1 MTDDRN
7 ISVAD
12 VQTLATRDG
21 VVAFFA
27 ALGYR
32 TDSRQPQ
39 SVSAMGITAGSLS
52 RQIKHIE
59 RIAVHDDGAEPMDLY
74 LIELASVTIAATQGL
89 ARALRNR
96 AGNYLL
102 VLTDDYERLDF
113 VLLQRSLPGT
123 PASPMTA
130 RQVSVRPRIL
140 TVNRRNPSQVQ
151 LRVLRRFTYTESDAD
166 AQYAK
171 LLSAYTVAEW
181 SEPLFN
187 NRALFSDYYLNQRL
201 PELTEWRERPEDPYH
216 RLRDLL
222 PRLRQQANTD
232 DGGTTDQPP
241 VESTFE
247 ALGFNAVKAAGGDAP
262 DYRLYDPDNP
272 EKPVAVCLAYSW
284 NRYLDGRDEARDAQ
298 TPDENPGA
306 RVVTVLESGEAP
318 WAVVTNGKLWRLYS
332 ARTHSRSTNY
342 YEIDL
347 DETLA
352 MADPNEAFR
361 YFWLFFRRSAF
372 STREVQVDGQIREL
386 NFLDRLLEE
395 SESYA
400 KALGERLK
408 ERVFEQVFPQFAAG
422 FIEHLKGEVGMAGPR
437 QASLLTVS
445 EQLALKREPNEAF
458 RRQVF
463 NGTLTLL
470 YRLLFLLYA
479 ESRDLLP
486 VKEVRGYWER
496 SITKL
501 KADIAEKAGPIGDD
515 VPDQLREVYRASADA
530 TELYDRLLDL
540 FSVIDRGSR
549 DLNVPLYN
557 GGLFITNPN
566 SADYTQ
572 EAETARFLNSHKIPD
587 QYLALGLDLLAR
599 DLDDKRQ
606 DLVFID
612 YKSLGVRQ
620 LGSIYEGLL
629 EFKVRIAQE
638 KMAVVKGKKT
648 EEVIPYQEAGKS
660 KKRVLTLGRG
670 RNALERVYQPGDVY
684 LENDRRER
692 KASGSYYTPD
702 HIVKYIVENT
712 VGPVLAEKFD
722 KLRPKFRDAQQ
733 DYRKALDRAEAFRR
747 QGMKPDDPAKVANT
761 YAGLVDDLFDL
772 KVLDPAMGSGHFLV
786 ETVDFV
792 CDRIL
797 GEREGFLRAFPW
809 NPVTRFLQDTRDA
822 IVTEMER
829 QGVAVDTGR
838 LTDINLLKRHVLK
851 RCAYGVDL
859 NPMAVELAKVSL
871 WLDCFTIGAPL
882 SFLDHHLKCGNSLIG
897 TTVQEIEAEL
907 AKQTKGHTAT
917 LFGGPFQGL
926 LSATASIEQLRR
938 IPDATVEQAERSHSL
953 YADFERAQAP
963 YKAALDIWV
972 SRHFGNAKATEYLTL
987 AGGDLV
993 EQIRSGGKGLSPE
1006 YRQTITEGGKIGT
1019 EKRFFHW
1026 DLEFPEAFVDLGR
1039 GTWKR
1044 KDDQGFDAV
1053 VGNPPYHRI
1062 QGIPDAVKDYLTESY
1077 ECAVGKYD
1085 LSVVFVERGH
1095 HSTKVTGLM
1104 GFIIPNKPLTA
1115 DYGRGLRGLV
1125 ARSKNLVQI
1134 VDFQDA
1140 QVFPEAS
1147 IYACLLLLSGSA
1159 NETASIRR
1167 APSGK
1172 PESVGA
1178 DEIPSSVF
1186 TEKPWSLSH
1195 STATPSTI
1203 SYHTLGQACEAIFQG
1218 LISGA
1223 DTLLIGRPK
1232 NGAIIPG
1239 GNDFPLETEVVKPLL
1254 RGKNIRRFHIQQSG
1268 EYVIYPYERQDFR
1281 TRLIPEDEL
1290 ADRFPE
1296 TYAYLLRH
1304 RSALGARG
1312 SANMQ
1317 YPSWYALWNPRQI
1330 DRFERPKILTQ
1341 VLADRATF
1349 AIDLSGDYWFVGG
1362 GNAGVYGVIPRAT
1375 LDVDIWY
1382 LLAYLNSTFFDQRVK
1397 SISSRFRGGFHS
1409 YAKRFIQNAPVRVT
1423 GFSGM
1428 EQDAVSHISK
1438 LLRASYTQESFAES
1452 VWPGIDQVI
1461 TELHEK

>member
-21 VVAFFA
+21 VAAFFA

-39 SVSAMGITAGSLS
+39 SVSAMGITAGPLS
-52 RQIKHIE
+52 RQIEHIE
-59 RIAVHDDGAEPMDLY
+59 RIAVHDDGAEPIDLY
-74 LIELASVTIAATQGL
+74 LIELTSVTIAATQGL

-166 AQYAK
+166 AQYDK

-201 PELTEWRERPEDPYH
+201 PELTEWRERPEDAYH

-232 DGGTTDQPP
+232 DGGTTDQTP

-247 ALGFNAVKAAGGDAP
+247 ALGFNAVKAAGEDAP
-262 DYRLYDPDNP
+262 DYRLFDPDNP

-352 MADPNEAFR
+352 MADPNESFR
-361 YFWLFFRRSAF
+361 YFWLFFRLNAF
-372 STREVQVDGQIREL
+372 VTKEIQRNGQAGEL
-386 NFLDRLLEE
+386 SFLDRLLDE

-400 KALGERLK
+400 KGLGERLK
-408 ERVFEQVFPQFAAG
+408 ERVFEQVFPHFATG
-422 FIEHLKGEVGMAGPR
+422 FIEHLKGQVGLAGPH
-437 QASLLTVS
+437 QTSLLPIS
-445 EQLALKREPNEAF
+445 EQLSLKREPDEAF

-470 YRLLFLLYA
+470 YRLLFLMYA
-479 ESRDLLP
+479 ESRDLFP
-486 VKEVRGYWER
+486 VKEVRGYWEQ
-496 SITKL
+496 SLTKL
-501 KADIAEKAGPIGDD
+501 KADIAEKAGPIGDA
-515 VPDQLREVYRASADA
+515 VPDQMRKAYRASADA
-530 TELYDRLLDL
+530 TEMYDRILDL
-540 FSVIDRGSR
+540 FSVIDLGSR
-549 DLNVPLYN
+549 ELNVPHYN
-557 GGLFITNPN
+557 GGLFITKPDP
-566 SADYTQ
+566 ADRTQ
-572 EAETARFLNSHKIPD
+572 EAETARFLASHKIPD
-587 QYLALGLDLLAR
+587 RYLALGLDLLAR

-606 DLVFID
+606 DLVLID

-722 KLRPKFRDAQQ
+722 KLRPKFREAQQ
-733 DYRKALDRAEAFRR
+733 DYRKALERAEGFRK

-761 YAGLVDDLFDL
+761 YAGLVDDLFDM

-786 ETVDFV
+786 EAVDFV

-809 NPVTRFLQDTRDA
+809 NPVTKFLQDTRDA
-822 IVTEMER
+822 IVTEMEK

-897 TTVQEIEAEL
+897 TTVQEIESEL
-907 AKQTKGHTAT
+907 AKQTKGHVGT

-938 IPDATVEQAERSHSL
+938 IPDATVEEAERSHSL
-953 YADFERAQAP
+953 YADFEKDQAP

-972 SRHFGNAKATEYLTL
+972 SQHFGNKRAKEFLTL

-993 EQIRSGGKGLSPE
+993 KQIGPEGKELSAE
-1006 YRQTITEGGKIGT
+1006 GQEAITQGNRIGID
-1019 EKRFFHW
+1019 KRFFHW

-1044 KDDQGFDAV
+1044 KDEQGFDAV

-1062 QGIPDAVKDYLTESY
+1062 QGIPGVLKHYLAETY
-1077 ECAVGKYD
+1077 ECALGKYD

-1095 HSTKVTGLM
+1095 HCTKATGLM

-1115 DYGRGLRGLV
+1115 DYGRGLRGLI
-1125 ARSKNLVQI
+1125 ARAKYLVQV

-1147 IYACLLLLSGSA
+1147 IYACLLVLSGSA
-1159 NETASIRR
+1159 SDIVTVRT
-1167 APSGK
+1167 APSGR
-1172 PESVGA
+1172 PDGVMSH
-1178 DEIPSSVF
+1178 EIPASGF
-1186 TEKPWSLSH
+1186 TEDPWSLSH
-1195 STATPSTI
+1195 TKAVTSTTL
-1203 SYHTLGQACEAIFQG
+1203 YHTLGQACEAIFQG

-1223 DTLLIGRPK
+1223 DTLLIGRPMD
-1232 NGAIIPG
+1232 GAIIPG

-1268 EYVIYPYERQDFR
+1268 EYVIYPYEKQGLR
-1281 TRLIPEDEL
+1281 TRLILEDEL
-1290 ADRFPE
+1290 ADRFPQ
-1296 TYAYLLRH
+1296 TYSYLLRH
-1304 RSALGARG
+1304 RSALSARG
-1312 SANMQ
+1312 SASMQ

-1330 DRFERPKILTQ
+1330 DRFERPKLLSQ

-1349 AIDLSGDYWFVGG
+1349 AIDLTGEYWFVGG
-1362 GNAGVYGVIPRAT
+1362 GNAGVYGVIPRT
-1375 LDVDIWY
+1375 DLDVDIWY
-1382 LLAYLNSTFFDQRVK
+1382 LLAYLNSSFFDQQVK
-1397 SISSRFRGGFHS
+1397 GISSRFRGGFHS
-1409 YAKRFIQNAPVRVT
+1409 YAKRFIQNVPVRVT

-1428 EQDAVSHISK
+1428 ELDAVSHISK
-1438 LLRASYTQESFAES
+1438 LLRASYTQETFAES
-1452 VWPGIDQVI
+1452 VWPDIDRVI